1 MVVKK
6 NPKEKGNRNNGQTK
20 IKRIVDKIFTPTR
33 YKMLPYP
40 SALMRV
46 PAWGVIATSA
56 VVMVLTMH
64 RIKYSFSL

>member
-1 MVVKK
+1 
-6 NPKEKGNRNNGQTK
+6 
-20 IKRIVDKIFTPTR
+20 
-33 YKMLPYP
+33 MLPYP